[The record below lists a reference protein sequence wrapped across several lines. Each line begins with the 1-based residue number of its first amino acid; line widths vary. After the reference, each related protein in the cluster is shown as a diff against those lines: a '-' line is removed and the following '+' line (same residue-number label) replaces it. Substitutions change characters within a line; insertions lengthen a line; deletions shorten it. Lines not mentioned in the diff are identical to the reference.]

1 MRTGRC
7 LAIFGFPAWVMVVP
21 IPSFAED
28 SGECPS
34 SISRS
39 ENPNDQVVSGY
50 EIAVVGEDPNY
61 SCAAKLFEMAAREGS
76 AVGAFNPGVM
86 YARGLG
92 VHPNDKKA
100 VHWFKKAAESGL
112 PDAQYNLGV
121 RYSQGLGVQPDD
133 KQAVHWFAAAAKA
146 GLPDAQYNP
155 SVRYLHGRGQI
166 KDDAEAY
173 KWFNLAAAAG
183 NIDASE
189 ARDLIAWKMTSEQIA
204 ETQRRSRKWH
214 DENGDGSALKSD

>member
-7 LAIFGFPAWVMVVP
+7 LTIFGFPAWVMVVP

-28 SGECPS
+28 SGECSS

-39 ENPNDQVVSGY
+39 ENPNDQVISGY

-61 SCAAKLFEMAAREGS
+61 SCAEKLSEMAAREGS

-100 VHWFKKAAESGL
+100 VHWFKKAAESEL
-112 PDAQYNLGV
+112 PDTQYNLG
-121 RYSQGLGVQPDD
+121 
-133 KQAVHWFAAAAKA
+133 
-146 GLPDAQYNP
+146 
-155 SVRYLHGRGQI
+155 VRYLHGRGQI
-166 KDDAEAY
+166 KDDVEAY

-204 ETQRRSRKWH
+204 ETQRRSRKCH